1 MRMHLRGAALA
12 TLVLA
17 TLGLAAGIAYATIPD
32 GNGTIHGCYRKS
44 GGALRVIDNAV
55 INCASNETSLSW
67 NVQGLPGAQGP
78 QGPPGPQGQQGA
90 QGQQG
95 PPGAQGP
102 QGAQGPVGPRGPE
115 GPGFTGFEVMTNTV
129 ESGDS
134 AFVSA
139 LAACPT
145 GKRVIG
151 GGFQIVGSVGD
162 ADGDGPRVLINR
174 ARFNGENWLVQTV
187 VPSDYV
193 GREYQVTAY
202 AHCVD
207 A

>member
-1 MRMHLRGAALA
+1 MHLRGATLA
-12 TLVLA
+12 TLVLV

-44 GGALRVIDNAV
+44 GGALRVVDKAV

-67 NVQGLPGAQGP
+67 NVQGMPGAQGP
-78 QGPPGPQGQQGA
+78 QGPSGQ

-95 PPGAQGP
+95 PE
-102 QGAQGPVGPRGPE
+102 GPRGPA
-115 GPGFTGFEVMTNTV
+115 GPGFTGFEVVTNTV
-129 ESGDS
+129 QSGDS
-134 AFVSA
+134 AFVLSIA
-139 LAACPT
+139 DCPP

-151 GGFQIVGSVGD
+151 GGYQILGLVGD

-174 ARFNGENWLVQTV
+174 AKFNDENWLVQTV
-187 VPSDYV
+187 VPGDYV
-193 GREYQVTAY
+193 GRDYNVTAY

-207 A
+207 D